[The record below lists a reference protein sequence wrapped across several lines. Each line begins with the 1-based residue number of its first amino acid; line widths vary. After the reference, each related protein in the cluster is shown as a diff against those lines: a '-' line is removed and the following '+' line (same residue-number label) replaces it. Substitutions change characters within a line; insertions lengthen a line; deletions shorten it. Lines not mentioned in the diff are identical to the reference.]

1 MKQFFSLHLVIDN
14 SQFLLH
20 LVMNNDYL
28 GYIKIFIHL
37 FIPLKKLLSSTKE
50 RCKDRTISFHLC
62 WKPIDIWWVS
72 KVLPWI
78 IFKALPRLYH
88 QNFNRF
94 PSYFLQGSTIKI
106 SMCFKGF
113 IFWSFSCV
121 WSNFCVD
128 STKNDEIVHINL

>member
-1 MKQFFSLHLVIDN
+1 MKKDYVSFYGWNNFFSLHLVIDD
-14 SQFLLH
+14 SHFLLH

-50 RCKDRTISFHLC
+50 RWKDRTISFHLC

-88 QNFNRF
+88 QNFNVFQRF
-94 PSYFLQGSTIKI
+94 YLSILL
-106 SMCFKGF
+106 MCMKQLLCGF
-113 IFWSFSCV
+113 H
-121 WSNFCVD
+121 
-128 STKNDEIVHINL
+128 KNDEIVHINL